1 MPKSTRL
8 NSTHYLV
15 MKIPNKRVF
24 QQITFTH
31 SLDIDFQDFMNLYK
45 EWIAKPYS
53 FLAID
58 ATLVSDNPLSFTEKL
73 LERI

>member
-31 SLDIDFQDFMNLYK
+31 SLDIDFQ
-45 EWIAKPYS
+45 WIAKPYS